1 MQLSECTSDMAV
13 LGDSNRTW
21 PPGWCSRDNGP
32 KLWGRWELFLLIS
45 LQCSLLSN
53 RYIKSLVL
61 LVASSFFLLT
71 LFSDPYSK
79 DDKCLWDPKR
89 VSVTECK
96 YDMFCIYVHSCIR
109 FYELCCFC
117 LCTIINFSY
126 VFLFS
131 IKLWMIYIAL
141 HVYNV
146 VGKVCKSCFFFRCI
160 NQPFE

>member
-1 MQLSECTSDMAV
+1 MFPRQWAQTMRKVRAV
-13 LGDSNRTW
+13 PVDIITAQFTKQSLYQ
-21 PPGWCSRDNGP
+21 
-32 KLWGRWELFLLIS
+32 IS
-45 LQCSLLSN
+45 CVISCV
-53 RYIKSLVL
+53 II
-61 LVASSFFLLT
+61 FFLLT

-79 DDKCLWDPKR
+79 DDKCLWDPKK

-146 VGKVCKSCFFFRCI
+146 VGKVCKSCFFFWCI